1 LRLDLEHKTRRICIL
16 NEIFTVI
23 DSFFMDNLSTYLKD
37 HLAGSVAALNMIDHL
52 IDTYEENPLAQF
64 FRDLRGEIA
73 ADQAKLQGLIEKLDK
88 KHNAIRKAG
97 AWIAEKFSR
106 AKIRASES
114 RDGEMGLYLALES
127 LVLGITGKYALW
139 RGLEVATGVVPK
151 LRGLDYAQLQERAR
165 EQCDSGRSQTLGTR
179 PSGLQ
184 MPKAIARAAVALG

>member
-1 LRLDLEHKTRRICIL
+1 
-16 NEIFTVI
+16 
-23 DSFFMDNLSTYLKD
+23 MDNLSTYLKD

-52 IDTYEENPLAQF
+52 IDTYEEKPLAQF

-73 ADQAKLQGLIEKLDK
+73 ADQAKLQGLVE

-106 AKIRASES
+106 AKIRASDS

-139 RGLEVATGVVPK
+139 RGLEVAAGVVPK
-151 LRGLDYAQLQERAR
+151 LRGLDYAQLQKRAR
-165 EQCDSGRSQTLGTR
+165 EQCDRVEAKRLE
-179 PSGLQ
+179 L
-184 MPKAIARAAVALG
+184 ARGVFKPQQ